1 MKTHGRTGK
10 DVYRCRFC
18 DMPFSVPST
27 LEKHMRKCVVNQG
40 KAAAA
45 ANAVAAA
52 QAAQAAAQHIQA
64 AAQQAQ
70 AVQAQAVQAQAAQQ
84 SQQQQQQLSPMGVVG
99 YPPQF
104 VSGHNLSLPGSVS
117 GDNDSNADP
126 HRREAVQVHCLRL

>member
-1 MKTHGRTGK
+1 
-10 DVYRCRFC
+10 
-18 DMPFSVPST
+18 
-27 LEKHMRKCVVNQG
+27 MRKCVVNQG

-84 SQQQQQQLSPMGVVG
+84 SAAAAQQQQQQLSPMGVVG

-104 VSGHNLSLPGSVS
+104 VGGHNLSLPGSVS
-117 GDNDSNADP
+117 GDNDSNASSSMTGVHP
-126 HRREAVQVHCLRL
+126 ISLKEEA